1 MPLRTP
7 LIWGGPLPAYAGSW
21 FSSPVDAH
29 THFNT
34 LFRLSRWVQGAGDD
48 RFQHAI
54 PDTLNSLQR
63 LCGTG
68 VEKLGWSM
76 LGAV

>member
-7 LIWGGPLPAYAGSW
+7 LTWGLLPAYDRGW
-21 FSSPVDAH
+21 FSPPVDAH
-29 THFNT
+29 TRFNT
-34 LFRLSRWVQGAGDD
+34 LFRLSRWVQGASDY
-48 RFQHAI
+48 RFQHSI
-54 PDTLNSLQR
+54 PDTLNSLQQLR
-63 LCGTG
+63 GTG